1 MFNDLVCNV
10 EFIKETESDM
20 VSDMSDNEIE
30 VMYRETAL
38 NDVRIDVI
46 TKLGITIDDTK
57 LDDYFTKYESV
68 FEMLLRYKQLYY
80 FYYNRN
86 DVEGKNKDREKS
98 YNKQYVETL
107 SRVGFFNLEST
118 YEKFS
123 RPFLRY

>member
-10 EFIKETESDM
+10 AYIKETEADM
-20 VSDMSDNEIE
+20 VSDMTDEEIE
-30 VMYRETAL
+30 LMYRETAL

-46 TKLGITIDDTK
+46 SKLGLSIDDTK

-107 SRVGFFNLEST
+107 QRVGFFNLEST
-118 YEKFS
+118 YENFS
-123 RPFLRY
+123 RPFKRY